1 MALQGIHEIDDTDAV
16 VSNFWSAILK
26 ADKKK
31 GSSFSRKTLLSI
43 DAPVRM
49 Q

>member
-1 MALQGIHEIDDTDAV
+1 MVLQGIHEIDDTDAV

-31 GSSFSRKTLLSI
+31 GSSRKTLLSI